1 MSFAILLA
9 GAYFKP
15 FLILLSGFI
24 CAIFLV
30 IFHYLIF
37 YSVSDCKINYQLTRV
52 VKFEV
57 IESVSAKSPFYIK
70 ARLIN
75 IESCE
80 RIIRPAPLAML
91 SITSDKPLLSGD
103 LIEGKVKLKRYRS
116 VKNFDSFDSERNA
129 LKERIFYKGRS
140 VGEVS
145 SYGHQQGNN
154 IRERYRQ
161 YISSITENT
170 RLQWLYYALLTG
182 DRSKISYDDNTQ
194 LRELGLT
201 HLLAISG
208 LHIGLIY
215 AIGFYTSKWLVK
227 VSKLRINQA
236 YQLNNG
242 FVLFGFSCALIYVYL
257 SDFIVSATRALVM
270 LGCYLVIYQLGKN
283 PLRWRSILYA
293 LTLVLL
299 IDPFSLLNPGLYF
312 SFTAVTIIFLLTKH
326 TLDVKLGLI
335 KRISQLMYVQ
345 LALFFGLLPLSLF
358 YFDGTSVIGLIVNLI
373 AVPLVGLVLLPLL
386 IFYSLI
392 SSFLDVVSLLSLVD
406 SVLSFG
412 YQLLLSIPKHWRW
425 FSFTEFNFSLLTIS
439 YLSLLILLFSPKKYL
454 SVLPLFIHI
463 IDCKLQPQV
472 QFQVDIFDVGH
483 GLMVMISAHEH
494 ALIYDLGPRHFS
506 RYDYINR
513 VLVRNINKHAL
524 TVSATLI
531 SHLDNDHA
539 GGLSSWYRAGYR
551 DTFSTFHPEGL
562 RKPCDSKRL
571 IFEGLNINSFH
582 ADVNGDNRNDHSCL
596 LKISSR
602 NYSVLLTG
610 DISAFAEATLIEK
623 GVDLHATV
631 LLSPHHGSNT
641 SSSVRFIDAVNPEM
655 VIHSSAYQ
663 GQWHFPHPEVVKR
676 YQQRH
681 IPQFS
686 TAEQGHIRILFYR
699 DSYRLEFAREQES
712 YWFEQD

>member
-1 MSFAILLA
+1 
-9 GAYFKP
+9 
-15 FLILLSGFI
+15 
-24 CAIFLV
+24 
-30 IFHYLIF
+30 
-37 YSVSDCKINYQLTRV
+37 
-52 VKFEV
+52 
-57 IESVSAKSPFYIK
+57 
-70 ARLIN
+70 
-75 IESCE
+75 
-80 RIIRPAPLAML
+80 
-91 SITSDKPLLSGD
+91 
-103 LIEGKVKLKRYRS
+103 
-116 VKNFDSFDSERNA
+116 
-129 LKERIFYKGRS
+129 
-140 VGEVS
+140 
-145 SYGHQQGNN
+145 
-154 IRERYRQ
+154 
-161 YISSITENT
+161 
-170 RLQWLYYALLTG
+170 
-182 DRSKISYDDNTQ
+182 
-194 LRELGLT
+194 
-201 HLLAISG
+201 
-208 LHIGLIY
+208 IY
-215 AIGFYTSKWLVK
+215 
-227 VSKLRINQA
+227 
-236 YQLNNG
+236 
-242 FVLFGFSCALIYVYL
+242 
-257 SDFIVSATRALVM
+257 
-270 LGCYLVIYQLGKN
+270 
-283 PLRWRSILYA
+283 
-293 LTLVLL
+293 
-299 IDPFSLLNPGLYF
+299 
-312 SFTAVTIIFLLTKH
+312 
-326 TLDVKLGLI
+326 
-335 KRISQLMYVQ
+335 
-345 LALFFGLLPLSLF
+345 
-358 YFDGTSVIGLIVNLI
+358 
-373 AVPLVGLVLLPLL
+373 
-386 IFYSLI
+386 
-392 SSFLDVVSLLSLVD
+392 
-406 SVLSFG
+406 
-412 YQLLLSIPKHWRW
+412 
-425 FSFTEFNFSLLTIS
+425 
-439 YLSLLILLFSPKKYL
+439 
-454 SVLPLFIHI
+454 I
-463 IDCKLQPQV
+463 IDCKLQPKV

-562 RKPCDSKRL
+562 RKPCDNKQLR
-571 IFEGLNINSFH
+571 FEGLIINSFH

-596 LKISSR
+596 LKISST